1 MNWYRDDAELDRQL
15 RQEILAEPFDVS
27 ALEHRIRK
35 AIAPRFPRRLLVAAS
50 AAFLLL
56 LCVFAS
62 VGLRT
67 WFTLQPSQV
76 CSDAARDHLREI
88 VRREPRRWIF
98 ETAGIDALGR
108 QLGVSPAAHSRF
120 VVPGYRLD
128 RGKLCVL
135 SGRLFLHLVYSNGTR
150 EFSLFLAHDSAPGG
164 YFDADFSGQYTA
176 SVESN
181 QTRAVIVTSES
192 KAAARNLVRVAAN
205 AL

>member
-1 MNWYRDDAELDRQL
+1 MNRYQDDTELDRQL
-15 RQEILAEPFDVS
+15 RQEILAEPVHVS

-35 AIAPRFPRRLLVAAS
+35 AIAPRFRGRLLVAAS

-56 LCVFAS
+56 LCTFAYI
-62 VGLRT
+62 GLRT
-67 WFTLQPSQV
+67 RFPLQPSQV

-88 VRREPRRWIF
+88 VRRESRRWTSD
-98 ETAGIDALGR
+98 TAGIDALG
-108 QLGVSPAAHSRF
+108 QQVGVSPAAHSRF

-176 SVESN
+176 SIESN

-192 KAAARNLVRVAAN
+192 RAAARTLVHVAAN